1 MTDFSK
7 TEINIDKKDYSNYR
21 ILIVSTSWNREIIDV
36 MQQDAISELK
46 GFNVNHIDSVEVP
59 GAFELSQ
66 AAEKFISSY
75 DAILALGTIIKGET
89 YHFEVLAHET
99 ARSLSQVS
107 ISNKKPVIFG
117 VLTTDNELQ
126 AKQRAEVKGSE
137 YAKSLLMMIDL
148 FSKMPLVKK
157 KLSPT
162 KTREILLQALYQKE
176 ISDISNTNLI
186 NQFKKTYREFDIS
199 NVAEKLKGINKNN
212 DSLNKN
218 IADNSSIE
226 MKSIGEIEIS
236 ILRQSIFELE
246 NSDIDYPIV
255 INEAVKLA
263 KKFGQEDSY
272 RFINGVLDSYI
283 ASR

>member
-1 MTDFSK
+1 
-7 TEINIDKKDYSNYR
+7 
-21 ILIVSTSWNREIIDV
+21 
-36 MQQDAISELK
+36 
-46 GFNVNHIDSVEVP
+46 
-59 GAFELSQ
+59 
-66 AAEKFISSY
+66 
-75 DAILALGTIIKGET
+75 
-89 YHFEVLAHET
+89 
-99 ARSLSQVS
+99 
-107 ISNKKPVIFG
+107 
-117 VLTTDNELQ
+117 
-126 AKQRAEVKGSE
+126 
-137 YAKSLLMMIDL
+137 
-148 FSKMPLVKK
+148 MPLVKK

-186 NQFKKTYREFDIS
+186 NQFKEAYREFDIS

-226 MKSIGEIEIS
+226 IKSIGEIEIS
-236 ILRQSIFELE
+236 ILRQSIFEIE

-283 ASR
+283 AAK

>member
-7 TEINIDKKDYSNYR
+7 TEINVDKKDYSNYR

-36 MQQDAISELK
+36 MQEDAISELK
-46 GFNVNHIDSVEVP
+46 RFNVNLIDSIEVP

-117 VLTTDNELQ
+117 VLTTNNELQ

-148 FSKMPLVKK
+148 FS
-157 KLSPT
+157 
-162 KTREILLQALYQKE
+162 
-176 ISDISNTNLI
+176 
-186 NQFKKTYREFDIS
+186 
-199 NVAEKLKGINKNN
+199 
-212 DSLNKN
+212 
-218 IADNSSIE
+218 
-226 MKSIGEIEIS
+226 
-236 ILRQSIFELE
+236 
-246 NSDIDYPIV
+246 
-255 INEAVKLA
+255 
-263 KKFGQEDSY
+263 EDAA
-272 RFINGVLDSYI
+272 G
-283 ASR
+283 

>member
-7 TEINIDKKDYSNYR
+7 TEINVEKKDYSNYR

-36 MQQDAISELK
+36 MQEDAISELK
-46 GFNVNHIDSVEVP
+46 RFNVNLIDSIEVP

-117 VLTTDNELQ
+117 VLTTNNELQ

-148 FSKMPLVKK
+148 FSKD
-157 KLSPT
+157 
-162 KTREILLQALYQKE
+162 A
-176 ISDISNTNLI
+176 
-186 NQFKKTYREFDIS
+186 
-199 NVAEKLKGINKNN
+199 AG
-212 DSLNKN
+212 
-218 IADNSSIE
+218 
-226 MKSIGEIEIS
+226 
-236 ILRQSIFELE
+236 
-246 NSDIDYPIV
+246 
-255 INEAVKLA
+255 
-263 KKFGQEDSY
+263 
-272 RFINGVLDSYI
+272 
-283 ASR
+283 

>member
-7 TEINIDKKDYSNYR
+7 TEINVDKKDYSNYR

-36 MQQDAISELK
+36 MQEDAISELK
-46 GFNVNHIDSVEVP
+46 EFNVNHIDSVEVP

-75 DAILALGTIIKGET
+75 DAVLALGTIIKGET

-117 VLTTDNELQ
+117 VLTTNNELQ

-148 FSKMPLVKK
+148 FSKD
-157 KLSPT
+157 
-162 KTREILLQALYQKE
+162 A
-176 ISDISNTNLI
+176 
-186 NQFKKTYREFDIS
+186 
-199 NVAEKLKGINKNN
+199 AG
-212 DSLNKN
+212 
-218 IADNSSIE
+218 
-226 MKSIGEIEIS
+226 
-236 ILRQSIFELE
+236 
-246 NSDIDYPIV
+246 
-255 INEAVKLA
+255 
-263 KKFGQEDSY
+263 
-272 RFINGVLDSYI
+272 
-283 ASR
+283 

>member
-1 MTDFSK
+1 
-7 TEINIDKKDYSNYR
+7 
-21 ILIVSTSWNREIIDV
+21 
-36 MQQDAISELK
+36 
-46 GFNVNHIDSVEVP
+46 
-59 GAFELSQ
+59 
-66 AAEKFISSY
+66 
-75 DAILALGTIIKGET
+75 
-89 YHFEVLAHET
+89 
-99 ARSLSQVS
+99 
-107 ISNKKPVIFG
+107 
-117 VLTTDNELQ
+117 
-126 AKQRAEVKGSE
+126 
-137 YAKSLLMMIDL
+137 
-148 FSKMPLVKK
+148 MPLVKK

-186 NQFKKTYREFDIS
+186 NQFKKAYREFDIS

-255 INEAVKLA
+255 INEAIKLA

-283 ASR
+283 AAK

>member
-1 MTDFSK
+1 
-7 TEINIDKKDYSNYR
+7 
-21 ILIVSTSWNREIIDV
+21 
-36 MQQDAISELK
+36 
-46 GFNVNHIDSVEVP
+46 
-59 GAFELSQ
+59 
-66 AAEKFISSY
+66 
-75 DAILALGTIIKGET
+75 
-89 YHFEVLAHET
+89 
-99 ARSLSQVS
+99 
-107 ISNKKPVIFG
+107 
-117 VLTTDNELQ
+117 
-126 AKQRAEVKGSE
+126 
-137 YAKSLLMMIDL
+137 
-148 FSKMPLVKK
+148 MPLFKK

-186 NQFKKTYREFDIS
+186 NQFKKAYREFDIS

-226 MKSIGEIEIS
+226 IKSIGEIEIS
-236 ILRQSIFELE
+236 ILRQSIFEIE

-283 ASR
+283 AAR

>member
-1 MTDFSK
+1 
-7 TEINIDKKDYSNYR
+7 
-21 ILIVSTSWNREIIDV
+21 
-36 MQQDAISELK
+36 
-46 GFNVNHIDSVEVP
+46 
-59 GAFELSQ
+59 
-66 AAEKFISSY
+66 
-75 DAILALGTIIKGET
+75 
-89 YHFEVLAHET
+89 
-99 ARSLSQVS
+99 
-107 ISNKKPVIFG
+107 
-117 VLTTDNELQ
+117 
-126 AKQRAEVKGSE
+126 
-137 YAKSLLMMIDL
+137 
-148 FSKMPLVKK
+148 MPLIKK
-157 KLSPT
+157 KISPT

-186 NQFKKTYREFDIS
+186 NQFKKAYREFDIS

-283 ASR
+283 AAR

>member
-1 MTDFSK
+1 
-7 TEINIDKKDYSNYR
+7 
-21 ILIVSTSWNREIIDV
+21 
-36 MQQDAISELK
+36 
-46 GFNVNHIDSVEVP
+46 
-59 GAFELSQ
+59 
-66 AAEKFISSY
+66 
-75 DAILALGTIIKGET
+75 
-89 YHFEVLAHET
+89 
-99 ARSLSQVS
+99 
-107 ISNKKPVIFG
+107 
-117 VLTTDNELQ
+117 
-126 AKQRAEVKGSE
+126 
-137 YAKSLLMMIDL
+137 
-148 FSKMPLVKK
+148 MPLVKK

-186 NQFKKTYREFDIS
+186 NQFKKAYREFDIS

-226 MKSIGEIEIS
+226 IKSIGEIEIS

-272 RFINGVLDSYI
+272 RFINGVLDSCLLYT
-283 ASR
+283 SPSPRD